1 MISTFSVITN
11 GLLVFFVAPRY
22 EDTPWTQRFVLFIL
36 FEHILFAAKFL
47 AAEIVPDVPQSTE
60 IQLKRQEFIESKVID
75 NERDDDA
82 DVAKQESVDVG
93 YMIADEDRDPMFDD

>member
-1 MISTFSVITN
+1 M
-11 GLLVFFVAPRY
+11 
-22 EDTPWTQRFVLFIL
+22 
-36 FEHILFAAKFL
+36 
-47 AAEIVPDVPQSTE
+47 PDVPQSTE

-75 NERDDDA
+75 NERDDGA